1 MKELNDFINYLEIQR
16 NDSPYTIVAYQR
28 DLEDYLRYFKNR
40 NKNFLEVTYDDIQ
53 EYILYLGKRN
63 YKNSTLSRKISS
75 IKSFYH
81 YLGREGM
88 CTKNPAELLSLPKK
102 EVLLPKYLYYDE
114 IEELFQIPNVD
125 TSLGQRNRLIL
136 ELLYSTGIR
145 VSELVNIQKQDLHM
159 DEKMIRISGK
169 GKKER
174 MVLYGEYVEEYLDLY
189 LKDGRNVLLKGKESE
204 YLLLNTFGKPITP
217 RAIRMI
223 LDDLI
228 KKTSI
233 KKKISP
239 HVLRHTFA
247 THMLKEG
254 ADLRSVQ
261 ALLGHENL
269 STTQVYTHITSEQL
283 RTVYLHAHPRARQVS
298 SKDDMEKT

>member
-1 MKELNDFINYLEIQR
+1 MKEINQFITYLEVQR
-16 NDSPYTIVAYQR
+16 NDSSYTLQSYKL
-28 DLEDYLRYFKNR
+28 DLEDYIQYMNR
-40 NKNFLEVTYDDIQ
+40 KKKNFLQSTYGDVQ
-53 EYILYLGKRN
+53 EYILYLGRRN
-63 YKNSTLSRKISS
+63 YKNTTLCRKISS
-75 IKSFYH
+75 LKSFYRF
-81 YLGREGM
+81 LLQEGF
-88 CTKNPAELLSLPKK
+88 CQQDPTQLLSMPKK
-102 EVLLPKYLYYDE
+102 ETLLPKYLYYDE
-114 IEELFQIPNVD
+114 IEELFRVPDLN
-125 TSLGQRNRLIL
+125 TPLGQRNRLIL

-145 VSELVNIQKQDLHM
+145 VSELVNIKIKDIYF
-159 DEKMIRISGK
+159 DDKAIRISGK

-174 MVLYGEYVEEYLDLY
+174 MVLYGEYVEEILDLY
-189 LKDGRNVLLKGKESE
+189 LKEGRNLLLKEQESE
-204 YLLLNTFGKPITP
+204 VLLLNTFGKQITE
-217 RAIRMI
+217 RGIRII

-233 KKKISP
+233 QKKISP

-283 RTVYLHAHPRARQVS
+283 RNVYLHAHPRAKQVS
-298 SKDDMEKT
+298 NKKK